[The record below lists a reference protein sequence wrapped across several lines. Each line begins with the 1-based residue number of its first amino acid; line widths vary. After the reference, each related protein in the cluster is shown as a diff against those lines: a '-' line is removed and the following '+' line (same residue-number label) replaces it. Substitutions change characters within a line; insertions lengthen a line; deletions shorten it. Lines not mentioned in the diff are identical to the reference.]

1 MLRSEGLLRTN
12 DCDSV
17 SEMISL
23 LAFENFQGVTLSL
36 LGAIAF
42 GGLLLLDQSKR
53 LNKYQQLLLF
63 KVDDLEQKND
73 KTQGRLEELVREL
86 EACIERLEWIEQ
98 NANAGVS
105 DEVVLAQDTFD
116 DDEDDFEEDED
127 DLEEEK

>member
-1 MLRSEGLLRTN
+1 MLRSEGLLSTN
-12 DCDSV
+12 DCYSV

-53 LNKYQQLLLF
+53 LNNHQQLLWRTLN
-63 KVDDLEQKND
+63 DLEHQNGKM
-73 KTQGRLEELVREL
+73 QGRLEELVRDL

-98 NANAGVS
+98 NAKERVS
-105 DEVVLAQDTFD
+105 DEVVSAQDRFD

-127 DLEEEK
+127 DLEEEE

>member
-1 MLRSEGLLRTN
+1 
-12 DCDSV
+12 
-17 SEMISL
+17 MISL

-42 GGLLLLDQSKR
+42 GGLLLLGQSMR

-63 KVDDLEQKND
+63 KVNDLEQKND